1 MRKSRRKGVMFA
13 AMTDLFMN
21 FALALVWVLFVM
33 PVSGSSL
40 PDVPPEP
47 QDSNEGDK
55 PGSGLY
61 VARVSVDRATGGIQ
75 VHYRGENIAMDEFL
89 KLGQSAEFPD
99 HVVFEFTGFPEY
111 EQIAGLALS
120 QDSAISLRL
129 SSLGEK
135 TQ

>member
-1 MRKSRRKGVMFA
+1 MKKSRKKGVMFA

-47 QDSNEGDK
+47 QDSKQGDK

-75 VHYRGENIAMDEFL
+75 VDYRGKRINWTEFQKLENTE
-89 KLGQSAEFPD
+89 GFPD
-99 HVVFEFTGFPEY
+99 HIIFQFNGFPEY
-111 EQIAGLALS
+111 EAIAKGALLK
-120 QDSAISLRL
+120 DSAISLKL
-129 SSLGEK
+129 
-135 TQ
+135 